1 MNLRHTSW
9 YLLLFWILILLSLW
23 FSLASNEQE
32 NCELCVYDA
41 INIYTY
47 KNVLLYENIIF
58 FSFRWFWREL
68 KNQTFFVFL
77 VFFLHRFVTITVSQ
91 IINELWMP
99 KDVRLII
106 TIWHHICCKNADFFR
121 LLHGILFRCK
131 WRRFNIMVMEVLQ

>member
-23 FSLASNEQE
+23 FNLASNEQE

-47 KNVLLYENIIF
+47 KNVLLWKHIF
-58 FSFRWFWREL
+58 QFQMIL
-68 KNQTFFVFL
+68 KGIKISNFFVFL

-91 IINELWMP
+91 IINKLWMP

-106 TIWHHICCKNADFFR
+106 TIWHYICCKNADFFR
-121 LLHGILFRCK
+121 LWHGILFRCK
-131 WRRFNIMVMEVLQ
+131 WCSINIMVMEVLQ

>member
-47 KNVLLYENIIF
+47 KNVLLWKHIF
-58 FSFRWFWREL
+58 QFQMIL
-68 KNQTFFVFL
+68 KGIKNQTFLYFL
-77 VFFLHRFVTITVSQ
+77 CSFYIDLSQ
-91 IINELWMP
+91 SQSVKSSINYWMP

-106 TIWHHICCKNADFFR
+106 TIWHHICYKNAGFF
-121 LLHGILFRCK
+121 GYD
-131 WRRFNIMVMEVLQ
+131 MESCLGVSGAVSI